1 MSVHKARADVSSVM
15 EPTMEPPAL
24 EHKKMVDRTTPR
36 ASPRTTFYI
45 PLFAGFWT
53 AVKGRPKST
62 SSSGL
67 LRSAELNVQM
77 ESDDAAASHQ
87 SELVTGDQPA
97 SSGAALPTC
106 NTCAGAGRVQEEN
119 ENWIF
124 TGKVTLPC
132 SRPRQLPY
140 ARLLRVGH

>member
-1 MSVHKARADVSSVM
+1 MWTLFIRLVGSVVSALRM

-24 EHKKMVDRTTPR
+24 EHKKVADRAVSR
-36 ASPRTTFYI
+36 GSPRTTFYI

-77 ESDDAAASHQ
+77 MASDDAAAAQQ
-87 SELVTGDQPA
+87 SDQTAGCQPS
-97 SSGAALPTC
+97 SSGAVLPGGAC
-106 NTCAGAGRVQEEN
+106 AGRVQQESET
-119 ENWIF
+119 WIF
-124 TGKVTLPC
+124 TGKVTSPC
-132 SRPRQLPY
+132 ASP
-140 ARLLRVGH
+140 